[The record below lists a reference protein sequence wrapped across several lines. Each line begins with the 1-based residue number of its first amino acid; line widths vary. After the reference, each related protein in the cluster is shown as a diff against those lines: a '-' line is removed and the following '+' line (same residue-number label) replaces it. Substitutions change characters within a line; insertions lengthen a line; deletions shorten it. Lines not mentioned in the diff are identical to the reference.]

1 MSKTHNALKQEKKR
15 GKKLSLINCTKSEK
29 EMGIT
34 LIALIITVVILIILA
49 VISLNAVFGSDGI
62 IESARRS
69 EIMNDFST
77 FKEQINTF
85 NAEKELAS
93 EDYSVESLTAGRTSL
108 IYNTQ
113 GEDTAGNIQ
122 TVIPSMNDNYA
133 EKFEIIKG
141 ELLLWASSEL
151 EYEIAVGMGIQVSP
165 YIIVDGVLL
174 SANVNLGLQ
183 TENGVV
189 TLPERVEEIGE
200 GAFSGVEG
208 LKEIIIPGTVK
219 VIQKNAFSYNTEIE
233 KVTIEDG
240 VLSIG
245 TNAFANCSSLKE
257 IIMPDSVISMGVEAF
272 RRCTNLTT
280 VQLSNNLTKLND
292 LVFENCT
299 NLTTINMPSNLTN
312 IGDNTFSY
320 CYKLDNINI
329 PVGVINIES
338 TAFIECT
345 SLYNL
350 TIDEANTVYEV
361 EDGIIYTKDNS
372 TLIMLAPMAEEETV
386 TVREGVKRLNT
397 GSLSICTSM
406 TTLNLPS
413 SLEYITGQAFPIDTT
428 TLETINI
435 SESNEY
441 YKAENG
447 YIYSKDGTELVYVVL
462 TKTEINING
471 EVETIKTGAIYRTTV
486 TELIIPDNVRK
497 IESQIIQ
504 TAPNLK
510 KICIGKGTSN
520 LSSEFKN
527 WIYTSSDFEII
538 IDEENPYYKV
548 EGNLI
553 LTKDGK
559 EVVTYINNI
568 QSQIVPEGV
577 ETLETSFYGMT
588 NLTEV
593 ILPSTLKKIGLRCFR
608 GCSNLKE
615 ITIPNSVETI
625 DSTAFGA
632 CNNLEEVRID
642 KEQGSISGS
651 PWSAPKGERSI
662 IWLR

>member
-1 MSKTHNALKQEKKR
+1 MKR
-15 GKKLSLINCTKSEK
+15 TKRTK

-233 KVTIEDG
+233 KVTMQYG
-240 VLSIG
+240 VESIG
-245 TNAFANCSSLKE
+245 DSAFEKCSSLKE
-257 IIMPDSVISMGVEAF
+257 VIIPDSVIEIGDMAF
-272 RRCTNLTT
+272 RNCANLEK
-280 VQLSNNLTKLND
+280 VQLSNNISSIQSQT
-292 LVFENCT
+292 FGSCT
-299 NLTTINMPSNLTN
+299 NLTTINMPYSLTSISASVFSNCN
-312 IGDNTFSY
+312 
-320 CYKLDNINI
+320 KLDNIHLPASVTSI
-329 PVGVINIES
+329 AS
-338 TAFIECT
+338 DAFTNCT

-350 TIDEANTVYEV
+350 AIDEANATYEV

-372 TLIMLAPMAEEETV
+372 TLIMLAPMAEREEV
-386 TVREGVKRLNT
+386 TIREGVKRLENS
-397 GSLSICTSM
+397 SLAMCTSM

-413 SLEYITGQAFPIDTT
+413 SLEYITGDAFPTT
-428 TLETINI
+428 VATIETINI
-435 SESNEY
+435 PTSNPY
-441 YKAENG
+441 YYAEDG
-447 YIYSKDGTELVYVVL
+447 YIYSKDGTELVYVAS
-462 TKTEINING
+462 TKAEISIN
-471 EVETIKTGAIYRTTV
+471 EKVETIKTGAMYLIAKA
-486 TELIIPDNVRK
+486 TEIVIPDNVSTIEETAFRFGSNKLIK
-497 IESQIIQ
+497 ID
-504 TAPNLK
+504 
-510 KICIGKGTSN
+510 IGKGVSN
-520 LSSEFKN
+520 LSSGFKGWGGIN
-527 WIYTSSDFEII
+527 NATNLEIT
-538 IDEENPYYKV
+538 IDSENPNYKV
-548 EGNLI
+548 ENNLI

-559 EVVTYINNI
+559 KVITFCKPNVQT
-568 QSQIVPEGV
+568 QVVPEGV
-577 ETLETSFYGMT
+577 EELENYAFTGFSQA
-588 NLTEV
+588 EE
-593 ILPSTLKKIGLRCFR
+593 IELPSTLKVIGISCFSD
-608 GCSNLKE
+608 CDNIKTIE
-615 ITIPNSVETI
+615 IPNSIETI
-625 DSTAFGA
+625 EGYAF
-632 CNNLEEVRID
+632 NLCDALETVTID

-651 PWSAPKGERSI
+651 PWGAPKGERSI